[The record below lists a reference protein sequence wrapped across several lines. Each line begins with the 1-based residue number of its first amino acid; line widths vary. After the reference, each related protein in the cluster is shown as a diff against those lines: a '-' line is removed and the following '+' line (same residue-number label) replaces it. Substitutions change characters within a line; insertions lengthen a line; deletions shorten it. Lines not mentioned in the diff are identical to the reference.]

1 MGNLLGSMRCHYCDR
16 EASFV
21 PEKGG
26 VRVGLCDVHFREQF
40 EYLADADALA
50 SLRQEL
56 DMDRPE

>member
-1 MGNLLGSMRCHYCDR
+1 MRCHYCDR